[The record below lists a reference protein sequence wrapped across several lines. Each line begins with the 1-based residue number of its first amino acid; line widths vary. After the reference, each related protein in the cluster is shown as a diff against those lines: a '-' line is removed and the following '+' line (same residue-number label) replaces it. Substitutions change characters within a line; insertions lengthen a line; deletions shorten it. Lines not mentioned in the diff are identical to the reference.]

1 MCFWQW
7 INFFRPTNRSCD
19 FRLFVSS
26 AFSLPLG
33 FVRFYSVS
41 WALLFFLSLSLFRPR
56 RARKLLVSSYIQFQ
70 LHVPRGTDALDA
82 GPSVSLPSSPP
93 SPFLL
98 PSPCHRMQHSGTS
111 EYAQLALSLSLSLVL
126 SGVLRFYRIAKKQR
140 LSYCFNGSCVLRAS
154 RTAKKNSILPRHII
168 GFLHNMDK
176 LRVLNCILCVEFF
189 LEPFS
194 FLFFARVH
202 LNTLIKM

>member
-1 MCFWQW
+1 MCVCFWQW
-7 INFFRPTNRSCD
+7 INFFQPTNRSCD

-82 GPSVSLPSSPP
+82 GPSVSLPSSPA
-93 SPFLL
+93 SPFLP

-111 EYAQLALSLSLSLVL
+111 EYVQLALSLSLSLVL
-126 SGVLRFYRIAKKQR
+126 SGVLRFYRIAKKTKII
-140 LSYCFNGSCVLRAS
+140 VL
-154 RTAKKNSILPRHII
+154 
-168 GFLHNMDK
+168 F
-176 LRVLNCILCVEFF
+176 
-189 LEPFS
+189 
-194 FLFFARVH
+194 
-202 LNTLIKM
+202 